1 MNRSEIELITMGKQA
16 SAEYIC
22 NKVPMNDT
30 ILKMTKEAG
39 LNPHQVARVCEAAN
53 VNTYDTLWNMTKS
66 ADFVFDMA
74 DQEKIAKMI
83 NEVSVPDF
91 NENNVSVDTFSDLLP
106 DISEVESDK
115 TAEKT
120 AGFEKIAKLH
130 ALTDKQTAINRRKV
144 EKIASHIKQYVNELD
159 LALKEQE
166 LVKQAAFESLTDMLK
181 QAALS
186 GENIGDAYIAARCV
200 FPDKE
205 DIIVDTFSKIAS
217 ILKKNRISFAA
228 NFSKT
233 ASKIINEDAKG
244 NRNTN
249 KAVIDKSH
257 PIIKHL
263 NTIIDSEDMMDKG
276 TKLKGYFV
284 TKLEKAEHNLRKPSF
299 DNGDKS

>member
-1 MNRSEIELITMGKQA
+1 MNRSEIELTTMGKQA
-16 SAEYIC
+16 SAEYVY

-30 ILKMTKEAG
+30 ILKMTKEAN

-53 VNTYDTLWNMTKS
+53 VHTYDTLWNMTKS

-74 DQEKIAKMI
+74 DQEKIAEMM

-91 NENNVSVDTFSDLLP
+91 SENSVSVDTLSDLLP
-106 DISEVESDK
+106 DISEVESNK

-120 AGFEKIAKLH
+120 AGFEKISRAHLT
-130 ALTDKQTAINRRKV
+130 TDKQTSLNKKKV

-166 LVKQAAFESLTDMLK
+166 LVKQAAFESLTAMLK

-205 DIIVDTFSKIAS
+205 EIIKKTFSKIAEV
-217 ILKKNRISFAA
+217 LRKNRISFTS
-228 NFSKT
+228 NFDKT
-233 ASKIINEDAKG
+233 ASRIINENAKG
-244 NRNTN
+244 NRN
-249 KAVIDKSH
+249 ADKSVVDKAH

-263 NTIIDSEDMMDKG
+263 NTIIESDDLIDKG
-276 TKLKGYFV
+276 TEMKGYFV
-284 TKLEKAEHNLRKPSF
+284 TKLEKAEHTLRKPVF
-299 DNGDKS
+299 DGEEK

>member
-1 MNRSEIELITMGKQA
+1 MGKQA
-16 SAEYIC
+16 SAEYVY

-30 ILKMTKEAG
+30 ILRMTKEAH

-74 DQEKIAKMI
+74 DQEKIAEMM
-83 NEVSVPDF
+83 NEVIAPDF
-91 NENNVSVDTFSDLLP
+91 SENSVSVDTLSDLLP

-120 AGFEKIAKLH
+120 ASFEKIAKAHSLS
-130 ALTDKQTAINRRKV
+130 DKKTSINRRKI
-144 EKIASHIKQYVNELD
+144 EKIASHVKQYINELD
-159 LALKEQE
+159 LALTEQQ
-166 LVKQAAFESLTDMLK
+166 LVKQAAFEKLTSMLK

-205 DIIVDTFSKIAS
+205 ATIIDTFSKIAEV
-217 ILKKNRISFAA
+217 LKKNRISFTA
-228 NFSKT
+228 NFNKT

-244 NRNTN
+244 NRTS
-249 KAVIDKSH
+249 DKSVVDKTH
-257 PIIKHL
+257 PIIKHI
-263 NTIIDSEDMMDKG
+263 NTIIESDDLIDKG
-276 TKLKGYFV
+276 TKMKGYFV
-284 TKLEKAEHNLRKPSF
+284 TKLEKAEHTLREPKF
-299 DNGDKS
+299 EDGDKS

>member
-1 MNRSEIELITMGKQA
+1 MNRSEIELTTMGKQA
-16 SAEYIC
+16 SAEYVY

-30 ILKMTKEAG
+30 ILKMTKEAH

-74 DQEKIAKMI
+74 DQEKIAELM
-83 NEVSVPDF
+83 NEVVAPDF
-91 NENNVSVDTFSDLLP
+91 SENNVSVDTLSDLLP
-106 DISEVESDK
+106 DISTVESDK

-120 AGFEKIAKLH
+120 AGFEKIAKAHSLSDRKTT
-130 ALTDKQTAINRRKV
+130 LNRKKV
-144 EKIASHIKQYVNELD
+144 EKIAAHIKQYVDELD
-159 LALKEQE
+159 LALKEQK
-166 LVKQAAFESLTDMLK
+166 LVKQASFEKLTDMLK

-205 DIIVDTFSKIAS
+205 QCIKDTFAKIAEV
-217 ILKKNRISFAA
+217 LRKNRISFSM
-228 NFSKT
+228 NFDKT

-244 NRNTN
+244 NRN
-249 KAVIDKSH
+249 ADKSVVDKTH

-263 NTIIDSEDMMDKG
+263 NTIIESDDLIDKG
-276 TKLKGYFV
+276 TRMKAYFV
-284 TKLEKAEHNLRKPSF
+284 TKLEKAEHTLRKPEF
-299 DNGDKS
+299 DGEDK

>member
-1 MNRSEIELITMGKQA
+1 MNRSEIELTTMGKQA

-22 NKVPMNDT
+22 NKIPMNDT

-74 DQEKIAKMI
+74 DQEKIAEMMNDVAI
-83 NEVSVPDF
+83 PDF
-91 NENNVSVDTFSDLLP
+91 NENNVSVDTLSDLLP
-106 DISEVESDK
+106 DISSIESDK

-120 AGFEKIAKLH
+120 ASFEKISRMHLA
-130 ALTDKQTAINRRKV
+130 TDKQTAINRKKV

-166 LVKQAAFESLTDMLK
+166 LVKQAAFESLTGIIK

-200 FPDKE
+200 FPEKE
-205 DIIVDTFSKIAS
+205 DLIKDTFAKIAEV
-217 ILKKNRISFAA
+217 LKKNKISFISS
-228 NFSKT
+228 FEKT
-233 ASKIINEDAKG
+233 ASKIINEDAHGARTSDKL
-244 NRNTN
+244 
-249 KAVIDKSH
+249 VIDKSH

-263 NTIIDSEDMMDKG
+263 NTIVESDSLLDKG
-276 TKLKGYFV
+276 TKMKGYFV
-284 TKLEKAEHNLRKPSF
+284 TKLEKAEHSLRKPEF
-299 DNGDKS
+299 DKGAK

>member
-1 MNRSEIELITMGKQA
+1 MNRSEIELTTMGKQA
-16 SAEYIC
+16 SAEYVY

-30 ILKMTKEAG
+30 ILKMTKEAN

-74 DQEKIAKMI
+74 DQEKIAKMM
-83 NEVSVPDF
+83 NEASAPDF

-106 DISEVESDK
+106 DISEVESNK

-120 AGFEKIAKLH
+120 AGFEKIARAHL
-130 ALTDKQTAINRRKV
+130 ATDKQTSLNKKKV

-166 LVKQAAFESLTDMLK
+166 LVKQAAFESLTAMLK

-205 DIIVDTFSKIAS
+205 EAIKKTFSKIAEV
-217 ILKKNRISFAA
+217 LRKNRISFTS
-228 NFSKT
+228 NFDKT

-244 NRNTN
+244 NRN
-249 KAVIDKSH
+249 ADKSVVDKTH

-263 NTIIDSEDMMDKG
+263 NTIIESDDLIDKG
-276 TKLKGYFV
+276 TEMKGYFV
-284 TKLEKAEHNLRKPSF
+284 TKLEKAEHTLRKPAF
-299 DNGDKS
+299 DGEEK